1 MERKTCYFGTPKENI
16 PCPTKF
22 NYSEALELIGP
33 CTRKTIEYGTWE
45 EYYDN
50 RTSTWHEDPKTR
62 VVLERYDV
70 WENENKIMILAQ
82 DFPKFHK
89 I

>member
-1 MERKTCYFGTPKENI
+1 MNKRTKYFGKPKSSFGDHEY
-16 PCPTKF
+16 T
-22 NYSEALELIGP
+22 YREAEELLGP